1 MKSFLF
7 IILFFIANACSNS
20 QKNKDDIVVNFNVQ
34 NPTYSK
40 VAIVQSP
47 ELIDEIELDK
57 NGKATCILQGDLIY
71 ARLFYG
77 EESKNVFFQ
86 KGDRLTISFD
96 AGKFKDEIRF
106 EGKNAPVNDY
116 LNAITYTEITPDEY
130 VRPLDELIALV
141 QQKTDEAT
149 KLLQARKLEN
159 VNPDFVTWEK
169 GRIKYMYAFNILMH
183 PMGYA
188 YLTQDTSYQP
198 GQEYYD
204 MLNQLIQGDEQL
216 AHLPL
221 YREFVS
227 EAAILLASPGK
238 RIPNLYDRCVSQ
250 MKYLAEN
257 IQDEKVKQVIL
268 NDIAMKYVK
277 KNGIRNITD
286 LENIYNAYVTDPDLR
301 AAYKEI
307 RDQWDLTSVGRPSPD
322 FKGQDINGKTLS
334 LKDFNGKYLYIDVWA
349 TWCGPCRMAN
359 KAIAPMKEELK
370 EKDIIYLYITGET
383 SPKGTWEN
391 MISDIHGEHFRVTN
405 EQWNFLMSNL
415 NIEGVPT
422 YFIIDPE
429 GNITYKKTGFP
440 GVETMKEQLLKTL
453 SK

>member
-1 MKSFLF
+1 MRNLIF

-57 NGKATCILQGDLIY
+57 NGKATCTLQGDLIY

-77 EESKNVFFQ
+77 EESKNVFLQ
-86 KGDRLTISFD
+86 KGDQLTISFD

-130 VRPLDELIALV
+130 AHPLDELIALV
-141 QQKTDEAT
+141 QQKTDEAI
-149 KLLQARKLEN
+149 KLLQARKLET

-198 GQEYYD
+198 GPEYYN
-204 MLNQLIQGDEQL
+204 MLSQLIQGDEQL
-216 AHLPL
+216 VHLPL
-221 YREFVS
+221 YREFVA

-257 IQDEKVKQVIL
+257 IQNEKVKQVIL

-286 LENIYNAYVTDPDLR
+286 LENIYNAYVSDPDLR

-349 TWCGPCRMAN
+349 TWCGPC
-359 KAIAPMKEELK
+359 KKEIPFLK
-370 EKDIIYLYITGET
+370 ELEKKFEGKNITFLSLST
-383 SPKGTWEN
+383 DQNKTDWEN
-391 MISDIHGEHFRVTN
+391 MVKSGELSGTQLLIGRGSQFQKDYNINGIPHFI
-405 EQWNFLMSNL
+405 LL
-415 NIEGVPT
+415 
-422 YFIIDPE
+422 DPE
-429 GNITYKKTGFP
+429 GKIVNASMIRPSSPDIEKVLNALP
-440 GVETMKEQLLKTL
+440 GI
-453 SK
+453 

>member
-1 MKSFLF
+1 MRNLIF
-7 IILFFIANACSNS
+7 IILFFIANACSNA

-57 NGKATCILQGDLIY
+57 NGKATCTLQGDLIY
-71 ARLFYG
+71 AHLFYG

-86 KGDRLTISFD
+86 KGDQLSISFD
-96 AGKFKDEIRF
+96 AGKFNDEIRF

-141 QQKTDEAT
+141 QQKTDETT
-149 KLLQARKLEN
+149 KLLQARKLET

-169 GRIKYMYAFNILMH
+169 GRIKYTYAFNILMY
-183 PMGYA
+183 PMGHA
-188 YLTQDTSYQP
+188 YLTQDTNYQP

-204 MLNQLIQGDEQL
+204 TLNQLIQGDEQL
-216 AHLPL
+216 VHLPL

-227 EAAILLASPGK
+227 EAAIILASPRK

-257 IQDEKVKQVIL
+257 IRNEKVKQVIL
-268 NDIAMKYVK
+268 NDIAIKYVK

-286 LENIYNAYVTDPDLR
+286 LENIYNAYVTDSDLR
-301 AAYKEI
+301 TAYKEV
-307 RDQWDLTSVGRPSPD
+307 RDQWDLTSAGRPSPD
-322 FKGQDINGKTLS
+322 FNGQDINGKTLS
-334 LKDFNGKYLYIDVWA
+334 LKDFKGKYLYIDIWA
-349 TWCGPCRMAN
+349 TWCGPCKKEITFLKELEKKFEGKNITFLSLSTDQN
-359 KAIAPMKEELK
+359 KA
-370 EKDIIYLYITGET
+370 D
-383 SPKGTWEN
+383 WEN
-391 MISDIHGEHFRVTN
+391 MVKSGELSGTQLLIGRGSQFQKDYNINGIPHFI
-405 EQWNFLMSNL
+405 LL
-415 NIEGVPT
+415 
-422 YFIIDPE
+422 DPE
-429 GNITYKKTGFP
+429 GKIVNASMIRPSSPDIEKVLNALP
-440 GVETMKEQLLKTL
+440 GI
-453 SK
+453 